1 MFYFVIATLTSVLC
15 QKQLEWR
22 KCIAKITDK
31 ILSTSPSKRDVV
43 IRDFITFSSNVLK
56 YYKRKLVT
64 PQFSHEKK
72 KDQLLPVVQ
81 KMKSR
86 N

>member
-1 MFYFVIATLTSVLC
+1 MPKAIGVE
-15 QKQLEWR
+15 KMHR
-22 KCIAKITDK
+22 KNNTDK